1 MANYAVVDSFIAVSS
16 GLNITTGDTLYIG
29 SSAECIATGD
39 NGAYV
44 NGSGCQVT
52 VAGSIIG
59 AANGL
64 MLGSYLGTPG
74 NSGSNILTILSGGS
88 IIAYGFSFGVLG
100 SGVVLS
106 DSGGYIQNH
115 GTISGSYGIDA
126 GYISSNDPT
135 NSTISNA
142 GLINGYEAGIIATG
156 FDGSGITNSGTIT
169 SGDTVVVTRSF
180 GSLGELVGGLCLN
193 GTGIAVTN
201 SGTISATSIKGYGVA
216 ISGTGTVIVNTGLIA
231 TNSTDANR
239 AAVDLITQS
248 GQIAS
253 LTNGASGHITSMS
266 TAVQGGAGVETITN
280 LGEIIGNVRLGG
292 SNDRFDGRGGTVA
305 GIIDGEDGNDALIGG
320 AAGDTLLGGDGKDV
334 LRGGAGED
342 TLRGGLGQDNLR
354 GGADEDTFVFGAIGE
369 AGTGATRDVI
379 ADFRSGIDQIDLAL
393 IDAVSGVAGNQ
404 AFTLI
409 TGAFTA
415 AGQIRYVAGT
425 NTLEGNINAGLAAD
439 FQITLLGVAG
449 VVAADFIL

>member
-1 MANYAVVDSFIAVSS
+1 MTNYVVVDNFIAVSS
-16 GLNITTGDTLYIG
+16 GLNVNTGDTLYVG
-29 SSAECIATGD
+29 SSAECIATLD

-59 AANGL
+59 AANGM
-64 MLGSYLGTPG
+64 MLGLYLGTPG
-74 NSGSNILTILSGGS
+74 NSSSNILTILNGGS
-88 IIAYGFSFGVLG
+88 VIAYGFSFGVLG

-106 DSGGYIQNH
+106 DSGSYIQNY

-126 GYISSNDPT
+126 GYISTNDPT
-135 NSTISNA
+135 NSTISNV

-156 FDGSGITNSGTIT
+156 FDGSGITNSGTIS
-169 SGDTVVVTRSF
+169 SGNTVVVARSF

-201 SGTISATSIKGYGVA
+201 SGTISATSIMGYGVA

-239 AAVDLITQS
+239 AAVDLITEADQA
-248 GQIAS
+248 AS
-253 LTNGASGHITSMS
+253 LTNGSSGHITSMS
-266 TAVQGGAGVETITN
+266 TAVQGGAGIETITN
-280 LGEIIGNVRLGG
+280 LGEIIGNVLLGG
-292 SNDRFDGRGGTVA
+292 NDDRFDGRGGTVA
-305 GIIDGEDGNDALIGG
+305 GILSGEDGDDTLIGG
-320 AAGDTLLGGDGKDV
+320 GSADTMLGGAGRDL

-342 TLRGGLGQDNLR
+342 SLRGGAGLDYLR
-354 GGADEDTFVFGAIGE
+354 GGADEDVFVFAAITE
-369 AGTGATRDVI
+369 AGTGSTRDVI
-379 ADFRSGIDQIDLAL
+379 TDFLSGIDQIDLQL
-393 IDAVSGVAGNQ
+393 IDAIAGLAGNQ
-404 AFTLI
+404 AFTLV

-425 NTLEGNINAGLAAD
+425 GILEGNINASLAAD
-439 FQITLLGVAG
+439 FQIKLLGVTS
-449 VVAADFIL
+449 VVEEDFIL